1 MKWFNIK
8 MKDGDLFL
16 INEEQCKTL
25 RNILSQKFSVRP
37 DFYSPNEDITIKV
50 DFIASIQPDKDDF

>member
-1 MKWFNIK
+1 